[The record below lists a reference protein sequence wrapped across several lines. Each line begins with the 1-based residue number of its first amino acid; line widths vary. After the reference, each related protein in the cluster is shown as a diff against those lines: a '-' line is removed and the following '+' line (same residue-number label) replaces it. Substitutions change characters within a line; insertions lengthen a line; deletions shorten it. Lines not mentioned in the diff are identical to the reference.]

1 MSAKKFA
8 HHFVPH
14 HHVESDEPDFDG
26 VSDEARQHPSTS
38 SGLAESHRAHALGH
52 GALLGYVLVFFLT
65 IGGFYFVRTTAP
77 QILGTAQYT
86 AQQIIELTNVKRAE
100 QGLSPLRQNPLL
112 VAAAAAKSADM
123 QSNNYWAH
131 YSPQGKTPWNFISST
146 GYKYIYAGENLA
158 RDFADP
164 QAVVNAWMASPTH
177 RSNVLD
183 KNFKEIGVS
192 VSNGSL
198 TGTEGVLVVQMFGS
212 SVSQVPSQSAD
223 SGQAGEPLAQVPA
236 ETEAQGESTGVESP
250 STTIVQ
256 NTPEASG
263 SFTSEVEL
271 SQSQGATVLAS
282 RQFSISKFISL
293 ALVGFI
299 FMLFVV
305 EVAVAS
311 KKSHLTVKSS
321 TLAHLGLLALVL
333 FALWYAVQGAVI

>member
-14 HHVESDEPDFDG
+14 HHPETDE
-26 VSDEARQHPSTS
+26 H
-38 SGLAESHRAHALGH
+38 HRAHALSY
-52 GALLGYVLVFFLT
+52 GALVGYVLVFCLT
-65 IGGFYFVRTTAP
+65 IGGFYFIRTTAP

-86 AQQIIELTNVKRAE
+86 AEQIIELTNVKRAE
-100 QGLSPLRQNPLL
+100 EGLSALRQNSLL
-112 VAAAAAKSADM
+112 SSAAVAKSVDM
-123 QSNNYWAH
+123 HSNNYWAH
-131 YSPQGKTPWNFISST
+131 YSPQGKTPWNFISSV

-158 RDFADP
+158 RDFNDP

-212 SVSQVPSQSAD
+212 AVSQVTSQPAGS
-223 SGQAGEPLAQVPA
+223 QEAGEPLAQVPA
-236 ETEAQGESTGVESP
+236 EAEAQGESTSESLQQE
-250 STTIVQ
+250 SLQATVNAQESVTTSID
-256 NTPEASG
+256 
-263 SFTSEVEL
+263 
-271 SQSQGATVLAS
+271 SQSATVLAS
-282 RQFSISKFISL
+282 RQFSISKVMSL
-293 ALVGFI
+293 VLVGFV

-311 KKSHLTVKSS
+311 KKSHLSVKSS

-333 FALWYAVQGAVI
+333 FALWYAVQGTVI